1 MTHRSTPRHTPP
13 LASFCGSLLKE
24 DVLLNALTQTSMM
37 SEDGVQRIKNDIV
50 MFKKNLEKLLST
62 LSSEPRAELKRI
74 VELATR
80 YYEDA
85 RFYLER
91 GDVLTAF
98 GCINYAHGLL
108 DAVRI
113 ELGLWDVEDEE

>member
-1 MTHRSTPRHTPP
+1 
-13 LASFCGSLLKE
+13 
-24 DVLLNALTQTSMM
+24 MM

-108 DAVRI
+108 DALRI
-113 ELGLWDVEDEE
+113 EMGLWDVEDEE

>member
-1 MTHRSTPRHTPP
+1 
-13 LASFCGSLLKE
+13 
-24 DVLLNALTQTSMM
+24 MM
-37 SEDGVQRIKNDIV
+37 SEDGVQRIKNDII

>member
-1 MTHRSTPRHTPP
+1 
-13 LASFCGSLLKE
+13 
-24 DVLLNALTQTSMM
+24 MM

>member
-1 MTHRSTPRHTPP
+1 
-13 LASFCGSLLKE
+13 
-24 DVLLNALTQTSMM
+24 MM

-50 MFKKNLEKLLST
+50 MFKKILEKLLST

-113 ELGLWDVEDEE
+113 EMGLWDVEDEE

>member
-1 MTHRSTPRHTPP
+1 
-13 LASFCGSLLKE
+13 
-24 DVLLNALTQTSMM
+24 M

>member
-1 MTHRSTPRHTPP
+1 M
-13 LASFCGSLLKE
+13 
-24 DVLLNALTQTSMM
+24 D
-37 SEDGVQRIKNDIV
+37 EDGVRRTKNDIV
-50 MFKKNLEKLLST
+50 TFEKNLKELLSG
-62 LSSEPRAELKRI
+62 SELRAEQKTI
-74 VELATR
+74 VELAAR
-80 YYEDA
+80 YCEDA

-113 ELGLWDVEDEE
+113 EAGLWDVEGEG

>member
-1 MTHRSTPRHTPP
+1 
-13 LASFCGSLLKE
+13 
-24 DVLLNALTQTSMM
+24 MM
-37 SEDGVQRIKNDIV
+37 SEDGVQRIKNDII

-113 ELGLWDVEDEE
+113 EMGLWDVEDEE